1 MAARPRQTSPA
12 QAQAEQLVRAGQPAK
27 AIPLLERALKRDPKD
42 IVLNKLMASAQSAT
56 GNYQRAAYHLERLV
70 GLTPRDPL
78 MLGSLAETM
87 LRLDRLDDAE
97 RVARKVPGL
106 GPAAAPLAG
115 QLAAVMLSSDR
126 HACALELGDW
136 AFAQTAAD
144 PKTHARTA
152 GYAAS
157 ARIFAGDH
165 AGGVEALRS
174 TADARAQDP
183 DLQRDTLL
191 LMLYCSEF
199 SPQEIFAAHKRYG
212 DLMAARTPP
221 APPAPRDARAVLD
234 GTRPLRVGYIS
245 QDFRNRSAGH
255 FIEGIVEHH
264 DRSRVEAWC
273 YSHQLRRDE
282 LTDRVRAHAAGFREI
297 QGAPD
302 AAVDRVIRQDGI
314 DIAVDLT
321 GHTGLNRLGVLARKP
336 APVTATYMGY
346 AATTGLGAIDYRL
359 VDAHT
364 DPEPV
369 ANALA
374 TEELVR
380 LDPCFLCYTPPPHA
394 PGVTER
400 APDAPITFASFNT
413 FAKITDEALKAWAEI
428 VRAVPGSQL
437 LVKNAGLK
445 DPWLADRFRARFERL
460 GGDPDRLETMGETP
474 TAAEHMGLYGRVDI
488 ALDTFPYNGTTTTLE
503 AAWMGVPAVT
513 VAGDSHVARVGVSLL
528 KNLGLDDLIGAD
540 TDGYV
545 RAAVELAGDAD
556 RRRTLRQ
563 ELRERVRT
571 RLCDFGS
578 FVPKLEG
585 AYRAMWERVA
595 GG

>member
-1 MAARPRQTSPA
+1 MAARPPSPVRQ
-12 QAQAEQLVRAGQPAK
+12 QAEQLIRAGQHAK
-27 AIPLLERALKRDPKD
+27 ARAILERALKRDSKD
-42 IVLNKLMASAQSAT
+42 VVLNKLLVSVLSAM
-56 GNYQRAAYHLERLV
+56 GDHLRAAFHLERLA
-70 GLTPRDPL
+70 GLLPRDPL
-78 MLGSLAETM
+78 ILGSLAETL
-87 LRLDRLDDAE
+87 LRLGRAADAE
-97 RVARKVPGL
+97 RVARKVPSI
-106 GPAAAPLAG
+106 GPQAAPLAG
-115 QLAAVMLSSDR
+115 QLASVMLSHDR

-136 AFAQTAAD
+136 AFEHARGD
-144 PKTHARTA
+144 ARTA
-152 GYAAS
+152 GYAAA

-165 AGGVEALRS
+165 AGGAEALRA
-174 TADARAQDP
+174 TADARGQDH

-191 LMLYCSEF
+191 LMLYCDEF
-199 SPQEIFAAHKRYG
+199 SPEETFAAHKRYG
-212 DLMAARTPP
+212 ELMAARTPP
-221 APPAPRDARAVLD
+221 SPPAPRDAEAVLNGD
-234 GTRPLRVGYIS
+234 RPLRVGYIS

-264 DRSRVEAWC
+264 DRARVEPWC

-302 AAVDRVIRQDGI
+302 DAVDRVIRADNI

-321 GHTGLNRLGVLARKP
+321 GHTGLNRLGVLASKP

-364 DPEPV
+364 DPDPG

-374 TEELVR
+374 TEELIR

-394 PGVTER
+394 PDVTER

-413 FAKITDEALKAWAEI
+413 FAKITDRALAAWAEI
-428 VRAVPGSQL
+428 VRSVPGSQL

-445 DPWLADRFRARFERL
+445 DPWLADRFRARFAEL
-460 GGDPDRLETMGETP
+460 GGESDRLETMGETP
-474 TAAEHMGLYGRVDI
+474 TAAEHMDLYGRVDI

-513 VAGDSHVARVGVSLL
+513 LAGESHVARVGVSLL
-528 KNLGLDDLIGAD
+528 KNLELDNLIGAD
-540 TDGYV
+540 TGGYV
-545 RAAVELAGDAD
+545 RAAVLLAGDMD
-556 RRRTLRQ
+556 RRRSLRD

-571 RLCDFGS
+571 RMCDFGS
-578 FVPKLEG
+578 FVPKLED
-585 AYRAMWERVA
+585 AYRLMWDRVA
-595 GG
+595 RDR